1 MHAFFSSPTVSD
13 TVHGIFLEWN
23 HDFGAGC
30 GRYFEANCLITLMS
44 HTALKL
50 IQLHRMNDLKQKI
63 VVIWMGCPLCISIT
77 LFSVKCYPVT
87 FFFPLIPGQG
97 NVLRENKSMK
107 LCLKIQIND
116 SDTTPALTLKGTAI
130 MNCLSCFCIIDG
142 FGRVAYKMC

>member
-1 MHAFFSSPTVSD
+1 
-13 TVHGIFLEWN
+13 
-23 HDFGAGC
+23 
-30 GRYFEANCLITLMS
+30 MS

-116 SDTTPALTLKGTAI
+116 SDTTPALTLKGTA
-130 MNCLSCFCIIDG
+130 NELSFLFLYHRWIWTCSLQNVLND
-142 FGRVAYKMC
+142 